1 MAPSAKSTGAVRLN
15 DAAVSAQGKRLPLGK
30 TDWVQWDRD
39 LQCFG
44 LRWRNGAQTW
54 IVQYRTRGKSQRRT
68 IGNATGPFAL
78 GAKQARD
85 EAKIMLA
92 EVKLGVDQASAR
104 GGIKFGSIVKQYLD
118 GLENGTIGIGRDRS
132 RKIRPRSLS
141 AIKLHFRLHWS
152 EFTGSQLIE
161 VDRKAIAKRLSEITE
176 ISGPTASNRAR
187 ASLSGFFRWAI
198 GEGLAPTNPVIGTNQ
213 APENNARDRVLEDDE
228 LVDVWNASRD
238 DQYGRIVKLLILT
251 GQRKGEVAGMT
262 NSELDAIERLW
273 TIPGERTKNRAE
285 HRVPLSEAAI
295 AIIESHDRV
304 VDRDLLF
311 GDGVGPFS
319 GWSRCKRRL
328 DQRIAD
334 VRKTAGRKPMKPWI
348 LHDLRRT
355 VRTRLGK
362 LGVTPHISEAV
373 LNHLPATLVQT
384 YDRHDYTEEK
394 REALETWAN
403 HVETITSPV
412 RQKGFL
418 VRAVAHKNAETPRAT
433 FAQRLALVAK

>member
-1 MAPSAKSTGAVRLN
+1 MTPSVKSVGAVRLN
-15 DAAVSAQGKRLPLGK
+15 DAAVSAQGNRLPLGK

-68 IGNATGPFAL
+68 IGGATGPFAL
-78 GAKQARD
+78 GAKQAR
-85 EAKIMLA
+85 EKAEIRLA
-92 EVKLGVDQASAR
+92 EIKLGVDQASTR

-141 AIKLHFRLHWS
+141 AIKIHFRLHWS
-152 EFTGSQLIE
+152 ELNGSQLIE

-176 ISGPTASNRAR
+176 NSGPTASNRAR

-198 GEGLAPTNPVIGTNQ
+198 GEGLASANPVIGTNQ
-213 APENNARDRVLEDDE
+213 APENNARERVLEDDE
-228 LVDVWNASRD
+228 IIDVWNACRD

-251 GQRKGEVAGMT
+251 GQRKGEVAGMAG
-262 NSELDAIERLW
+262 SELDTALW
-273 TIPGERTKNRAE
+273 MIPGERTKNRAA
-285 HRVPLSEAAI
+285 HRVPLSDAAI
-295 AIIESHDRV
+295 AIIESQDRV

-311 GDGVGPFS
+311 GDGAGPFS

-328 DQRIAD
+328 DERIAG
-334 VRKTAGRKPMKPWI
+334 VRKAAGRKPMKPWI

-362 LGVTPHISEAV
+362 LGITPHVSEAV

-394 REALETWAN
+394 REALETWAS
-403 HVETITSPV
+403 HVETITSPI
-412 RQKGFL
+412 RAKGVS
-418 VRAVAHKNAETPRAT
+418 VRAIALVEAEAPRAT
-433 FAQRLALVAK
+433 FAERLALVAK